1 MAKKSQPQDPHAAR
15 EAANYDAPIASRELI
30 LSELTEAGV
39 PKLRE
44 EIALALQV
52 EGEDAEEALRRRLR
66 AMERD
71 GQLMRNRNGA
81 YCLMDKL
88 SLIRGRV
95 QGHKDGFGFLIRE
108 DSKDATGKRDDLF
121 LHGRQMALVFS
132 GDEVLVRESG
142 VDQRGRP
149 EGKIVEVL
157 HRNTE
162 TLVGRYY
169 ANSQGGYV
177 VPDSKRICHD
187 VQIVA
192 SELEAEDGQ
201 FVIVGITQQ
210 PEKHKLPAG
219 TIVEV
224 LGDHLAPGLET
235 DIAIRSHDIPFEWD
249 DEVMVEANALG
260 EEVDDKDKLN
270 RIDIR
275 HLPLVTID
283 GEDARDF
290 DDAVYCEKQK
300 DGGWKL
306 LVAIADV
313 SHYVQVNSALDS
325 EAWRRGTSV
334 YFPARV
340 VPMLPE
346 AISNGLCS
354 LKPAVDRLCMV
365 CEMTI
370 SNNGQ
375 VEGYQFFEAVMKSH
389 ARMTYTEVGI
399 LLDDADSPRKPKLTE
414 QYQSVLPHVKALH
427 GLYTALRAKREI
439 RGALDINTVETQML
453 FDSFGKIQR
462 IVPRERNDAHKLIEE
477 CMLAA
482 NVCAAEFL
490 QAEKLEGLYRVHEGP
505 KEEKLKNLRT
515 YLSELMMS
523 LGGGDKPSP
532 ADYQAILSS
541 VADRPDA
548 SVIQSMLLRSM
559 NQAVYQ
565 AENKGHFGLSY
576 NSYAHFTSPIRRYP
590 DLLMHRALR
599 SVIRSSKN
607 SPRVK
612 RDSGAKPIALDKIY
626 PYKTADLAAAGE
638 HCSMAERRADE
649 ASRDVEAWLK
659 CEYLK
664 ERVGE
669 EFDGVIA
676 AVTSFGLFVELS
688 DVYVEGLIHV
698 TALANDYYQFD
709 QASQRLVGE
718 KTKTT
723 YQLGD
728 KLTVLI
734 ARVDLDDRKIDLE
747 LAGEGAREA
756 IAKTV
761 KFGAK
766 KKAKSGAKGPRGKG
780 GPGKSKSGAGPNKAG
795 AKPKGEAKPAKKPR
809 KRKPKK

>member
-1 MAKKSQPQDPHAAR
+1 
-15 EAANYDAPIASRELI
+15 
-30 LSELTEAGV
+30 
-39 PKLRE
+39 
-44 EIALALQV
+44 
-52 EGEDAEEALRRRLR
+52 
-66 AMERD
+66 
-71 GQLMRNRNGA
+71 
-81 YCLMDKL
+81 
-88 SLIRGRV
+88 
-95 QGHKDGFGFLIRE
+95 
-108 DSKDATGKRDDLF
+108 
-121 LHGRQMALVFS
+121 
-132 GDEVLVRESG
+132 
-142 VDQRGRP
+142 
-149 EGKIVEVL
+149 
-157 HRNTE
+157 
-162 TLVGRYY
+162 
-169 ANSQGGYV
+169 
-177 VPDSKRICHD
+177 
-187 VQIVA
+187 
-192 SELEAEDGQ
+192 
-201 FVIVGITQQ
+201 
-210 PEKHKLPAG
+210 
-219 TIVEV
+219 
-224 LGDHLAPGLET
+224 
-235 DIAIRSHDIPFEWD
+235 
-249 DEVMVEANALG
+249 
-260 EEVDDKDKLN
+260 
-270 RIDIR
+270 
-275 HLPLVTID
+275 
-283 GEDARDF
+283 
-290 DDAVYCEKQK
+290 
-300 DGGWKL
+300 
-306 LVAIADV
+306 
-313 SHYVQVNSALDS
+313 
-325 EAWRRGTSV
+325 
-334 YFPARV
+334 
-340 VPMLPE
+340 
-346 AISNGLCS
+346 
-354 LKPAVDRLCMV
+354 
-365 CEMTI
+365 
-370 SNNGQ
+370 
-375 VEGYQFFEAVMKSH
+375 
-389 ARMTYTEVGI
+389 
-399 LLDDADSPRKPKLTE
+399 
-414 QYQSVLPHVKALH
+414 
-427 GLYTALRAKREI
+427 
-439 RGALDINTVETQML
+439 
-453 FDSFGKIQR
+453 
-462 IVPRERNDAHKLIEE
+462 
-477 CMLAA
+477 
-482 NVCAAEFL
+482 
-490 QAEKLEGLYRVHEGP
+490 LYRVHEGP

-688 DVYVEGLIHV
+688 DVYVEGLVHV

-709 QASQRLVGE
+709 QATQRLIGE

-734 ARVDLDDRKIDLE
+734 ARVDLDERKIDLE

-766 KKAKSGAKGPRGKG
+766 KKAKPGAKGPKGKG

-809 KRKPKK
+809 KRKPKPKK

>member
-1 MAKKSQPQDPHAAR
+1 
-15 EAANYDAPIASRELI
+15 
-30 LSELTEAGV
+30 
-39 PKLRE
+39 
-44 EIALALQV
+44 
-52 EGEDAEEALRRRLR
+52 
-66 AMERD
+66 
-71 GQLMRNRNGA
+71 
-81 YCLMDKL
+81 
-88 SLIRGRV
+88 
-95 QGHKDGFGFLIRE
+95 
-108 DSKDATGKRDDLF
+108 
-121 LHGRQMALVFS
+121 
-132 GDEVLVRESG
+132 
-142 VDQRGRP
+142 
-149 EGKIVEVL
+149 
-157 HRNTE
+157 
-162 TLVGRYY
+162 
-169 ANSQGGYV
+169 
-177 VPDSKRICHD
+177 
-187 VQIVA
+187 
-192 SELEAEDGQ
+192 
-201 FVIVGITQQ
+201 
-210 PEKHKLPAG
+210 
-219 TIVEV
+219 
-224 LGDHLAPGLET
+224 LAPGLET

-249 DEVMVEANALG
+249 DAVMAEANLLG
-260 EEVDDKDKLN
+260 EEVAESDKKN

-290 DDAVYCEKQK
+290 DDAVYCESQK
-300 DGGWKL
+300 GGGWKL

-370 SNNGQ
+370 SHNGQ
-375 VEGYQFFEAVMKSH
+375 VEAYQFFEAVMKSH

-399 LLDDADSPRKPKLTE
+399 LLSDDDSPRKPKLTE

-427 GLYTALRAKREI
+427 GLYAVLRAKREK

-453 FDSFGKIQR
+453 FDSLGKIQR
-462 IVPRERNDAHKLIEE
+462 IVLRERNDAHKLIEE

-505 KEEKLKNLRT
+505 KEEKLKNLRI
-515 YLSELMMS
+515 YLSELMMN

-541 VADRPDA
+541 IADRADA

-576 NSYAHFTSPIRRYP
+576 DSYAHFTSPIRRYP

-599 SVIRSSKN
+599 SVIRSGKDS
-607 SPRVK
+607 SRVR
-612 RDSGAKPIALDKIY
+612 RDSGAKPIVLDKIY
-626 PYKTADLAAAGE
+626 PYKTADLATAGE
-638 HCSMAERRADE
+638 HCSMTERRADE

-756 IAKTV
+756 ITKAV

-766 KKAKSGAKGPRGKG
+766 KKAKSKGAKTKAKGP
-780 GPGKSKSGAGPNKAG
+780 KSKG
-795 AKPKGEAKPAKKPR
+795 AKPNGDAKPAKKPR
-809 KRKPKK
+809 KRKPKPKAGK